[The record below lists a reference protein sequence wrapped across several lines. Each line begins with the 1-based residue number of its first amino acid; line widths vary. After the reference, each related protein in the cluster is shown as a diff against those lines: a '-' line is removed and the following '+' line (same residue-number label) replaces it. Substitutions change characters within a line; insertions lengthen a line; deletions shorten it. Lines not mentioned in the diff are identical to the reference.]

1 MFKSILQIVALK
13 YRIQNISC
21 VILSKVQLPGKL
33 LEVGQAI
40 RFLIHGISV
49 SQFKKNHC
57 GVLSFSCLVTTS
69 VSCGN

>member
-1 MFKSILQIVALK
+1 M
-13 YRIQNISC
+13 
-21 VILSKVQLPGKL
+21 QLPGTL
-33 LEVGQAI
+33 IEAGQAI
-40 RFLIHGISV
+40 RFLIHGTSV